1 MELLRELDPRL
12 TGAQYLQ
19 RRDHETRL
27 PAGASRAT
35 GVVPGAGM
43 STTAQKAAPARIL
56 VVEDER
62 DIAALVAYHLT
73 REGYRV
79 RTADDGAEAL
89 EAISHERPDLVILDL
104 MLPGFSGYDVL
115 AELRRRS
122 TIAEVP
128 VIVLTARRDEPDRVR
143 GLELGADDYVTKPFS
158 PRELVLRV
166 GAVLR
171 RVQSPAVAA
180 GGRVLTGGPIAVDLD
195 ALHVTVDGRPVELTP
210 TEYRLLVALMERR
223 GRVQSRQQ
231 LLENAWD
238 IHVHIETRTVDMHVQ
253 RLRAKLGHAGKW
265 IETVRGF
272 GYRFRGKDAEG

>member
-1 MELLRELDPRL
+1 
-12 TGAQYLQ
+12 
-19 RRDHETRL
+19 
-27 PAGASRAT
+27 
-35 GVVPGAGM
+35 M
-43 STTAQKAAPARIL
+43 SNNAQKTAPARIL

-79 RTADDGAEAL
+79 RTADSGAEAI

-115 AELRRRS
+115 AELRCRAA
-122 TIAEVP
+122 TAEVP
-128 VIVLTARRDEPDRVR
+128 VIVLTARRDEEDRIK

-158 PRELVLRV
+158 PKELVLRV
-166 GAVLR
+166 AAVLR
-171 RVQSPAVAA
+171 RVQAPPVA
-180 GGRVLTGGPIAVDLD
+180 GGGRMLTGGPIAVDLD
-195 ALHVTVDGRPVELTP
+195 ALHVAVDGRPVELTP
-210 TEYRLLVALMERR
+210 TEYRLLVTLMERR

-231 LLENAWD
+231 LLEGAWD
-238 IHVHIETRTVDMHVQ
+238 IHVRIETRTVDMHVQ

-272 GYRFRGKDAEG
+272 GYRFKGREAER